1 MPRNALTPAACSPR
15 YHLRQ
20 NTLHMNNSDLE
31 TIILTTETSQYSIA
45 PGEKLEI
52 PVNVT
57 NQGRTREQLRISV
70 EGIPMVWVSTEH
82 PVVLLQPGEQR
93 QIILAIQP
101 PAPLNVQIG
110 RYVMRLLATSEIDSS
125 HSAQIQFTLTVA
137 GFEVKGRVGVL
148 LEGVQYAVIPG
159 DQLAIPVVMVNQ
171 GLGTDTFQL
180 SMEGLPEGWVSI
192 PVPDYRLEPGE
203 AGKATLTIQPPR
215 LPDSSAGRHPFRILV
230 ASLEAPN
237 QSISIDCALTVAA
250 FTEFKGSLEAAQLDQ
265 NLPARVLVQNLSNIP
280 ATFQV
285 VWSSPQDSISFEPAE
300 PQQVNLPSGES
311 TKVEYTAQLA
321 RRAWFGGEKS
331 YPYTVKIQ
339 ASGQQTQTLESELP
353 SKGLIPTWAAIIGAV
368 ALLLFCLFIAVPALF
383 PGMIGTSPATEIP
396 TMTSTATVPAPT
408 ATKSPID
415 QTPLLIER
423 TWYLV
428 AFNDT
433 RSSPGF
439 QEAFIL
445 FNPNGTL
452 IGNTGCKDLSA
463 RYQTNFNQISVSE
476 INLGPGSCPDAILQQ
491 QEDAFLAILRSARSY
506 FVADTALQIAGDAGF
521 LNYSVTPVYRPEEI
535 VPPQAAIRAVPQAEA
550 GQVVVFDG
558 TASTGQVPVVTWRWD
573 FGDGVSASGEVVQH
587 IYWNPGT
594 YNVRLTVVDQRGQS
608 GSTAQQIFILAVST
622 PTLPPT
628 APPPTSTAEPTQLPP
643 TAPPEQPSPTVPPEA
658 PTPTPEPSPEPIPP
672 QANIVGPSQG
682 FIGEPVIFDASAS
695 QPGSSPITSY
705 SWSLGNGVD
714 LPASPESSTSAIYN
728 RAGDYE
734 VTVFVYDANGLT
746 SHATTRIIID
756 ARLETD
762 VWTLSMINTQPL
774 IPGTAITMQFKN
786 GELVG
791 FAGCN
796 TYFGEYTADLN
807 DDGTYAIAVGQLTTS
822 LLTCPQGIMEQEQE
836 YMASLQQ
843 ASMATIRENMISLD
857 TPLGKL
863 DFYLI
868 EGD

>member
-1 MPRNALTPAACSPR
+1 
-15 YHLRQ
+15 
-20 NTLHMNNSDLE
+20 
-31 TIILTTETSQYSIA
+31 
-45 PGEKLEI
+45 
-52 PVNVT
+52 
-57 NQGRTREQLRISV
+57 
-70 EGIPMVWVSTEH
+70 
-82 PVVLLQPGEQR
+82 
-93 QIILAIQP
+93 
-101 PAPLNVQIG
+101 
-110 RYVMRLLATSEIDSS
+110 
-125 HSAQIQFTLTVA
+125 
-137 GFEVKGRVGVL
+137 
-148 LEGVQYAVIPG
+148 
-159 DQLAIPVVMVNQ
+159 
-171 GLGTDTFQL
+171 
-180 SMEGLPEGWVSI
+180 
-192 PVPDYRLEPGE
+192 
-203 AGKATLTIQPPR
+203 
-215 LPDSSAGRHPFRILV
+215 
-230 ASLEAPN
+230 
-237 QSISIDCALTVAA
+237 
-250 FTEFKGSLEAAQLDQ
+250 
-265 NLPARVLVQNLSNIP
+265 
-280 ATFQV
+280 
-285 VWSSPQDSISFEPAE
+285 
-300 PQQVNLPSGES
+300 
-311 TKVEYTAQLA
+311 
-321 RRAWFGGEKS
+321 
-331 YPYTVKIQ
+331 
-339 ASGQQTQTLESELP
+339 
-353 SKGLIPTWAAIIGAV
+353 
-368 ALLLFCLFIAVPALF
+368 
-383 PGMIGTSPATEIP
+383 MIGTSPPTEIP

-439 QEAFIL
+439 QEAVIL

-535 VPPQAAIRAVPQAEA
+535 VPPQAAIRAVPQAEV

-628 APPPTSTAEPTQLPP
+628 ATPPTSTAEPTQLPP

-734 VTVFVYDANGLT
+734 VTVFVFDANGLS

-796 TYFGEYTADLN
+796 TYFGGYTADLN